1 VKLSQTTKPFDLTAA
16 VDLLRSDL
24 VWSDDFD
31 TLRDSLANLLELI
44 SMLPASQV
52 HKLEPALYLL
62 VADLLDDGQV
72 FAERSN

>member
-1 VKLSQTTKPFDLTAA
+1 MGKATKPFDLTAA

-31 TLRDSLANLLELI
+31 SLRDSLANLLELI

-52 HKLEPALYLL
+52 DKLEPALCLL

-72 FAERSN
+72 FAGRSN